1 MRVQSIKPNSF
12 PPQTGAQV
20 KGVEPVVFVDWTLR
34 KKSVSGPPASGVMVF
49 MKAEIRRVL
58 IFVLPR
64 MLAETFQF
72 GSLVRPPRWT
82 NGLANVMTL
91 ESKVKSPWNPIE
103 PLGSPGGI
111 VLSMNV
117 VVTGMRTTPDGEG
130 AIVATGRATVN
141 DHAGH

>member
-1 MRVQSIKPNSF
+1 MN
-12 PPQTGAQV
+12 
-20 KGVEPVVFVDWTLR
+20 
-34 KKSVSGPPASGVMVF
+34 
-49 MKAEIRRVL
+49 AEIRRVL
-58 IFVLPR
+58 IVVLPR

-72 GSLVRPPRWT
+72 GSLVSPPRWT

-117 VVTGMRTTPDGEG
+117 VVTGVRTTPDGEG
-130 AIVATGRATVN
+130 PMNATGSATLIGRLGQVPFGALLGS
-141 DHAGH
+141 AG